1 VNWAEIIDKFSASRV
16 LVVGDI
22 CLDRWCRYDPAEADI
37 SRETGIPRVGIIGTE
52 VTPGA
57 GGTVANN
64 VAALGAGRIAVLGAI
79 GQDGFAFELERAL
92 AERRIDYHLLV
103 ASPRI
108 QTFTYTKLIND
119 ATGVEDK
126 PRVDH
131 INTRALPEEVEDQL
145 IANFHSAYRD
155 FDIILVSDQAETD
168 HGGVVSPAL
177 REVICDVAER
187 NPDKIVIV
195 DSRNRIEQFRNVI
208 AKPNGQEA
216 DRACRKVIG
225 VIDYVRLR
233 KAIGSRPLV
242 VTRGAEGAT
251 LVTDEGERHIPA
263 PSATDQPIDTC
274 GAGDSFAAGMS
285 LALHVT
291 GDIETAVR
299 VAVLV
304 SGITIMKKGTGTASP
319 AEVLEK
325 AESLPQSA

>member
-1 VNWAEIIDKFSASRV
+1 MNWGEIIDKFSASRV

-37 SRETGIPRVGIIGTE
+37 SRETGLARIGIVGTE

-64 VAALGAGRIAVLGAI
+64 VAALGAGQVAVLGAI

-92 AERRIDYHLLV
+92 AERHVDYHLLV
-103 ASPRI
+103 ASPRV

-126 PRVDH
+126 PRVDY
-131 INTRALPEEVEDQL
+131 INTRTLPDEVEDQL

-168 HGGVVSPAL
+168 HGGVISPAL
-177 REVICDVAER
+177 REMVCDVAER
-187 NPDKIVIV
+187 NPAKIVIV

-216 DRACRKVIG
+216 DRACRKMIG

-233 KAIGSRPLV
+233 KAIGSSPLV
-242 VTRGAEGAT
+242 VTRGADGAT
-251 LVTDEGERHIPA
+251 LVTDKGEAHVPA
-263 PSATDQPIDTC
+263 PTTDQPIDTC
-274 GAGDSFAAGMS
+274 GAGDSFAAG
-285 LALHVT
+285 LALALQAT
-291 GDIETAVR
+291 GDIEAAVR
-299 VAVLV
+299 FAVLV
-304 SGITIMKKGTGTASP
+304 SGVTIMKKGTGTATP

>member
-1 VNWAEIIDKFSASRV
+1 VNWGEIIDKFSACRV

-37 SRETGIPRVGIIGTE
+37 SRETGIARIGVVGTE

-64 VAALGAGRIAVLGAI
+64 VAALGAGRVAVLGAI

-108 QTFTYTKLIND
+108 QTFTYTKLVND
-119 ATGVEDK
+119 ATGAEDK

-131 INTRALPEEVEDQL
+131 INTRTLPDEVEDQL

-155 FDIILVSDQAETD
+155 FDIILISDQAETD
-168 HGGVVSPAL
+168 HGGVISPAL
-177 REVICDVAER
+177 REMISDVAER
-187 NPDKIVIV
+187 NPEKIVIA

-216 DRACRKVIG
+216 DRACRKVLG

-233 KAIGSRPLV
+233 KAIGTRPLV
-242 VTRGAEGAT
+242 VTRGADGAT
-251 LVTDEGERHIPA
+251 LVTDQGETRIPA
-263 PSATDQPIDTC
+263 PPTDQPVDTC
-274 GAGDSFAAGMS
+274 GAGDSFAAALG
-285 LALHVT
+285 LALQVT

-299 VAVLV
+299 LGVLV

-325 AESLPQSA
+325 ADSLPQSA

>member
-1 VNWAEIIDKFSASRV
+1 MNWAEIIDRFAASRV

-22 CLDRWCRYDPAEADI
+22 CLDRWCRYDPAEADL
-37 SRETGIPRVGIIGTE
+37 SRETGIPRIGVVGGE

-57 GGTVANN
+57 GGTIASNA
-64 VAALGAGRIAVLGAI
+64 AALGAGQVAVLGAI

-92 AERRIDYHLLV
+92 AERHIDYRLLV

-119 ATGVEDK
+119 VTGVEDK

-131 INTRALPEEVEDQL
+131 INTRTLPEEVEDQL

-155 FDIILVSDQAETD
+155 FDIILVSDQAETH

-177 REVICDVAER
+177 REVICDVSER
-187 NPDKIVIV
+187 NPEKIVIV
-195 DSRNRIEQFRNVI
+195 DSRNRVELFRNVI
-208 AKPNGQEA
+208 AKPNRQEA
-216 DRACRKVIG
+216 DRACRKLLG
-225 VIDYVRLR
+225 VIEYTRLR

-242 VTRGAEGAT
+242 VTRGADGVT
-251 LVTDEGERHIPA
+251 LVTEKGEAHIPA
-263 PSATDQPIDTC
+263 PPGEPPIDTC
-274 GAGDSFAAGMS
+274 GAGDSFAAGLA

-291 GDIETAVR
+291 GDIEAAAR
-299 VAVLV
+299 LGVLV
-304 SGITIMKKGTGTASP
+304 SRITIMKKGTGTASP

-325 AESLPQSA
+325 AESLARSA